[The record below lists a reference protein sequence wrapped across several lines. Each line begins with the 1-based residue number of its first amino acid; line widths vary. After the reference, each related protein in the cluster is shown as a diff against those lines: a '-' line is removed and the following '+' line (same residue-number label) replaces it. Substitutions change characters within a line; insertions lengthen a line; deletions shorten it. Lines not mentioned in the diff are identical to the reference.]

1 MKARLAAAIL
11 LLLILSASFIVLR
24 SGNDYAVQDR
34 DVIMAGSSSQHWT
47 GTDQLGRDRTV
58 RISAALLLSLAGATA
73 ASAVATTI
81 AAAVGTLAAFS
92 PKPLAFVLMLA
103 SDLFLTLPWL
113 FLLMLV
119 RSGLPLTTSPIQSAS
134 ITFIILAFLGWS
146 ACARAVYRGATNL
159 RTSEGMI
166 HGRASGLRPVQL
178 IRLHLLPHL
187 KTLLLPQFLLCIPA
201 FIVAEANLGTLGL
214 GIAEPLP
221 SWGTMLLELD
231 NSALLARS
239 TWVYLPIALL
249 VAILLLLESF
259 AVEV

>member
-1 MKARLAAAIL
+1 MKPRLAATILFL
-11 LLLILSASFIVLR
+11 LLLVASFTVLKP
-24 SGNDYAVQDR
+24 GNDYASQDR
-34 DVIMAGSSSQHWT
+34 DFIMAGSSSQHWA

-58 RISAALLLSLAGATA
+58 RISAALLISLAGATA
-73 ASAVATTI
+73 ASAVATLI
-81 AAAVGTLAAFS
+81 AAAVGVLAAFS
-92 PKPLAFVLMLA
+92 PKPVASILMLA

-119 RSGLPLTTSPIQSAS
+119 RSGLPLTTSPMRSAA
-134 ITFIILAFLGWS
+134 ITFIILAVLGWS

-159 RTSEGMI
+159 RASEWMI
-166 HGRASGLRPVQL
+166 HGRASGLHPAQL

-187 KTLLLPQFLLCIPA
+187 RTLLLPQFLLCIPA

>member
-1 MKARLAAAIL
+1 MKPRLAAAIL
-11 LLLILSASFIVLR
+11 FLLMLAASLIVFKPGR
-24 SGNDYAVQDR
+24 SYAVQDR
-34 DVIMAGSSSQHWT
+34 DAIMASSSPQHWT

-58 RISAALLLSLAGATA
+58 RISAALLISFAGATA
-73 ASAVATTI
+73 ASAVATAI

-92 PKPLAFVLMLA
+92 PKVVAFLLMLA

-119 RSGLPLTTSPIQSAS
+119 RSGLPLTTSPMHSAA

-146 ACARAVYRGATNL
+146 ACARTVYSGATNL
-159 RTSEGMI
+159 RASEWMMQ
-166 HGRASGLRPVQL
+166 GRASGLRPVQL
-178 IRLHLLPHL
+178 TRLHLLPHL
-187 KTLLLPQFLLCIPA
+187 RTLLLPQFLLCIPA

-239 TWVYLPIALL
+239 SWVYLPIALL
-249 VAILLLLESF
+249 VAVLLLLESF